1 MRRRR
6 KKNQDLFGLKIG
18 ERHPLLSRNANRSWL
33 DDIKLSIVRFIF
45 QFAETSGADTNGY
58 YGYGRK

>member
-6 KKNQDLFGLKIG
+6 KRNQDLFTKKIG

-45 QFAETSGADTNGY
+45 QFAETPGADTNDY